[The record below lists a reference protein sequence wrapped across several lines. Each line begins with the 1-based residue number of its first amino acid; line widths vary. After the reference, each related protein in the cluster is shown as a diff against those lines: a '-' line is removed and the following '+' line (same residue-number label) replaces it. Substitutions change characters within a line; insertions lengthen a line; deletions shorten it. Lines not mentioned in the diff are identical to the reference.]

1 MTVASAAKR
10 TPSDAAP
17 VPPGP
22 APATPRTALRGA
34 AVVLGLGAGVF
45 LIARDGGFYGLAER
59 DALAV
64 GVWWAVALMAA
75 LGLWPAA
82 RMPVGAL
89 VAGGLLAAFAGFTAL
104 SALWAPAA
112 ETALTEADRVL
123 LYLGVFLLAVLAAR
137 RGDAGRAADGLGL
150 GIVAVA
156 VLALASRLFPDL
168 VGQTVVG
175 RLLPDAAVRLAYPV
189 DYWNGLGILIALG
202 LPLLLRSAT
211 AIESGLWRGAAIAGV
226 PVLSSVVF
234 LTSSRGAAAVGAVG
248 ALVLLALTDRRLLT
262 LWAVAVAA
270 AGSGAAIAVLHARDA
285 LVTQP
290 EALRSSLAHSQ
301 GRSAALLIALLC
313 AATAA
318 VYLAGA
324 FRAPVRPRLSRGIRI
339 AAVAAVLAG
348 GVVGLIALDPGKRLD
363 QFKVAPSEDSF
374 YKSSPRRYVES
385 HLLSGGGAGRWQF
398 WGGAVDEFRSQP
410 LRGGGA
416 GSYESWWA
424 QHGSI
429 TYFIRDAHSLWLET
443 LGELGIIG
451 LALLVSFFAAVLVA
465 GALALRRA
473 PPGARAAVA
482 GLYAVVV
489 AFLVAAAI
497 DWMWELTIVGVVA
510 MLAAGLVAG
519 PAALPAE
526 NEGEGEAG
534 IAERPRSPATL
545 RIGLGIAGLAAVAV
559 LAFPLLSE
567 VSLRASAKEAARGDA
582 RAAVDSASDAR
593 RLAPWSS
600 DPLTRLALLA
610 EAQGDLP
617 TARRWIE
624 RSLKKNDS
632 DWRTW
637 LIAARI
643 QTQLGAVR
651 QAAASL
657 AKAREL
663 NPRSPTLR
671 AL

>member
-1 MTVASAAKR
+1 MTVASAERA
-10 TPSDAAP
+10 PSDAQP
-17 VPPGP
+17 SVPEP
-22 APATPRTALRGA
+22 APGARRAAALRGA
-34 AVVLGLGAGVF
+34 AVVLGLGAGIF

-64 GVWWAVALMAA
+64 AVWWSVALMAA
-75 LGLWPAA
+75 VGVWPAA
-82 RMPVGAL
+82 RVPRAAV
-89 VAGGLLAAFAGFTAL
+89 VAAGLLAAFACFTAL

-123 LYLGVFLLAVLAAR
+123 LYLGVFLIAVLAAR

-156 VLALASRLFPDL
+156 VLAVASRLFPDL
-168 VGQTVVG
+168 VGQTTVG
-175 RLLPDAAVRLAYPV
+175 QLLPDAAVRLAYPV
-189 DYWNGLGILIALG
+189 DYWNGLGILVALG

-211 AIESGLWRGAAIAGV
+211 ALEAGLWRGAALAGV
-226 PVLSSVVF
+226 PVLSSAVF

-262 LWAVAVAA
+262 LWAAAVAA

-285 LVTQP
+285 LVTRP
-290 EALRSSLAHSQ
+290 EELRSSLAHSQ
-301 GRSAALLIALLC
+301 GRSAALLIALVC
-313 AATAA
+313 VATAA
-318 VYLAGA
+318 VYVAGA
-324 FRAPVRPRLSRGIRI
+324 FRAPVRPRLSRGVRI
-339 AAVAAVLAG
+339 GAVAVVLAG
-348 GVVGLIALDPGKRLD
+348 GIVGLIVLDPGERLD

-398 WGGAVDEFRSQP
+398 WGGAVDEFQSEP

-451 LALLVSFFAAVLVA
+451 LALLVGFFAAVLVA
-465 GALALRRA
+465 GGLALRRA
-473 PPGARAAVA
+473 PPGARGAIAA
-482 GLYAVVV
+482 LYAVVA

-519 PAALPAE
+519 PAALVPE
-526 NEGEGEAG
+526 SDEGDSP
-534 IAERPRSPATL
+534 RPRSPVAL
-545 RIGLGIAGLAAVAV
+545 RVGLVG
-559 LAFPLLSE
+559 
-567 VSLRASAKEAARGDA
+567 ARGDA
-582 RAAVDSASDAR
+582 KAAVDSASDAR

-624 RSLKKNDS
+624 RSLDKNDA

-657 AKAREL
+657 ARAREL